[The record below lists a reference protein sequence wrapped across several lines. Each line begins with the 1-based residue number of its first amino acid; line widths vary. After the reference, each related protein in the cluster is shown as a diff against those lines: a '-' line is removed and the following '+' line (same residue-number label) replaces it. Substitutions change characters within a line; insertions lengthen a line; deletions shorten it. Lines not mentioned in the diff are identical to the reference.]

1 MQLGQRGSIASLR
14 SELYIH
20 SSFHCTNH
28 NTVLSFTATTC
39 WHWQSVW
46 LCFLLFQL
54 MKVRQTWNRLSIRM
68 YTVSVGKYSCKYIQP
83 FLHAI
88 CLVPR
93 LISSSARGRKECSN
107 TGCWNKSYKGSVQ
120 TFPFL
125 MRIWAPKTRS
135 YLLAMLVTMAYP
147 MPTLSKKHD
156 LPVCC
161 VVALISVSDS
171 KCSNNVLYT
180 SFLLTTI
187 LHESDL
193 CKGRLAL
200 VRDKNWHGA
209 HKQLKAFTTTQIT
222 MLWLAW
228 WYYNHYGIWHMRWF
242 SYCDMQLIPSRYITC
257 KTFNLETQHSCGCL
271 HGIQ

>member
-1 MQLGQRGSIASLR
+1 
-14 SELYIH
+14 
-20 SSFHCTNH
+20 
-28 NTVLSFTATTC
+28 
-39 WHWQSVW
+39 
-46 LCFLLFQL
+46 
-54 MKVRQTWNRLSIRM
+54 M

-156 LPVCC
+156 LPVRC
-161 VVALISVSDS
+161 VVALISVLDS
-171 KCSNNVLYT
+171 KCSNNVLPAFY
-180 SFLLTTI
+180 LLQSCMKVICAKADWLWCETKTAW
-187 LHESDL
+187 
-193 CKGRLAL
+193 R
-200 VRDKNWHGA
+200 GA

-222 MLWLAW
+222 ML
-228 WYYNHYGIWHMRWF
+228 
-242 SYCDMQLIPSRYITC
+242 
-257 KTFNLETQHSCGCL
+257 
-271 HGIQ
+271 